1 MLGGNLDLR
10 EKWRRRLNGSSCVS
24 PQRKNLEGGR
34 DIWSHVAGGD
44 HVAGEDQDKGDLIL
58 TDRGF
63 VYSLSWLL
71 SLAKSMVVAPS

>member
-1 MLGGNLDLR
+1 MGAVVYPHR
-10 EKWRRRLNGSSCVS
+10 ERIWREDVTSGATW
-24 PQRKNLEGGR
+24 Q
-34 DIWSHVAGGD
+34 GGD